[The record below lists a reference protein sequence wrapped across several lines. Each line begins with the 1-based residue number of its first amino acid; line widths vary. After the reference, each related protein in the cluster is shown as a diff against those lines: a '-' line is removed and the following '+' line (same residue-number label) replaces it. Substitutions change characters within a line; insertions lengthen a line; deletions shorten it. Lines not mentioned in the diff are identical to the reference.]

1 MNFADYLSHRRD
13 DKKKILSIFLT
24 AGYPTID
31 ATVSLVAA
39 AARAGADFIEIGIPF
54 SDPIADGPTI
64 QFSSGIALSRGV
76 TLKEV
81 FRLLAEISK
90 SSNAPRPIPPAV
102 RCASRWKRAASA
114 TATRS

>member
-1 MNFADYLSHRRD
+1 MNFADYLSGRRQ

-24 AGYPTID
+24 AGYPPMD
-31 ATVSLVAA
+31 ATAPLAAA

-64 QFSSGIALSRGV
+64 QYSSGIALSRGV

-81 FRLLAEISK
+81 FRLLTEIPK
-90 SSNAPRPIPPAV
+90 SCDVPVVLMGYTNPVMR
-102 RCASRWKRAASA
+102 
-114 TATRS
+114 